1 MDSHPI
7 LTKTD
12 PHINLGLKHLDN
24 PKNHRKLDFKHQDN
38 LLKLKRLGNLEVKLL
53 GIPMVVVD
61 QDIMVEMELLD
72 IIIIH
77 MQVAVGQG
85 IMVVGLGIEVVV
97 DRMLMD

>member
-1 MDSHPI
+1 
-7 LTKTD
+7 
-12 PHINLGLKHLDN
+12 
-24 PKNHRKLDFKHQDN
+24 
-38 LLKLKRLGNLEVKLL
+38 
-53 GIPMVVVD
+53 MVVVD